1 MKRTSSELRDYLLSL
16 ANHVEFDWG
25 GKRGF
30 IDPFTREKYI
40 FFFGESDPG
49 REFHDVDE
57 LLNAPYMNGTSLA
70 DVCEDVEFW
79 S

>member
-1 MKRTSSELRDYLLSL
+1 MKRTLAELRDYLLSL
-16 ANHVEFDWG
+16 VNHVEFYWNG
-25 GKRGF
+25 LHGF

-40 FFFGESDPG
+40 FSFGEDDPG
-49 REFHDVDE
+49 TEFRSVDE

-70 DVCEDVEFW
+70 EVCDDVEFW